1 VVESSPKAQSK
12 VSVKPSLSLGEGLR
26 VRLSLLREGLRV
38 RLSLQGEVLRMR
50 MIYKYS
56 IESRQLKVYKF

>member
-1 VVESSPKAQSK
+1 
-12 VSVKPSLSLGEGLR
+12 VKPSLSLGEGLR
-26 VRLSLLREGLRV
+26 VRLSLQGEGLRV

>member
-1 VVESSPKAQSK
+1 VVESSPKAQSQ
-12 VSVKPSLSLGEGLR
+12 VSAKPSLSLGEGLR